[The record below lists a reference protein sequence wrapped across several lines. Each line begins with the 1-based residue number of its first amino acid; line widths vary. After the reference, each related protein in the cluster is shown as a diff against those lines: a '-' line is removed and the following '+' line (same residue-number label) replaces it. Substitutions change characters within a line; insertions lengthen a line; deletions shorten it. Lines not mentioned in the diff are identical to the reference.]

1 MKIRLQGEKRT
12 RKEEVSCHREFSQIN
27 SLATIT
33 RGKETRK
40 EGVVNLA
47 KSIA

>member
-1 MKIRLQGEKRT
+1 MKRRLQGEKRT
-12 RKEEVSCHREFSQIN
+12 RKEVSCHREFSQIN

-40 EGVVNLA
+40 EGIVNLA